1 MYTYICIHLYINI
14 HTKNMFP
21 KVGLL
26 EKTKEEGKEEM
37 SDNKW
42 ITSQLCRNKTRWNSL
57 KTTEQ

>member
-1 MYTYICIHLYINI
+1 MNISIIMYTYICIHLYINI

-37 SDNKW
+37 SDNK
-42 ITSQLCRNKTRWNSL
+42 
-57 KTTEQ
+57 